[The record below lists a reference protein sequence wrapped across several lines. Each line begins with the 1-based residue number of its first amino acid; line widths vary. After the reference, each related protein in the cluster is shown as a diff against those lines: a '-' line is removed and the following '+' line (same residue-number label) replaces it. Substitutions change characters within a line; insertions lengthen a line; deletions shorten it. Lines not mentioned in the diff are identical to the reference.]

1 MKAFSLQLQ
10 ELNDGS
16 THAALTAAFADLL
29 RAVQHS
35 GKAGALT
42 VKLKVAPATKG
53 ATGYVDKVTITA
65 EQKLDMPKAE
75 QPTDFYF
82 LTDEGETSRNHP
94 RQHTLELRDVSSNP
108 PLSTALKEVNA
119 S

>member
-1 MKAFSLQLQ
+1 MKAFALQLQ

-16 THAALTAAFADLL
+16 THAAATTAFADLL

-42 VKLKVAPATKG
+42 LKLKVAPATKS
-53 ATGYVDKVTITA
+53 ASGYVDKVTITA

-75 QPTDFYF
+75 QPMDFYF

-94 RQHTLELRDVSSNP
+94 RQQSLELRDVLSNP
-108 PLSTALKEVNA
+108 PADFKKVS
-119 S
+119 

>member
-16 THAALTAAFADLL
+16 THAAATAAFAELL

-35 GKAGALT
+35 GKAGDLT
-42 VKLKVAPATKG
+42 LKLKVAPATKSG
-53 ATGYVDKVTITA
+53 SGYVDKVTITA
-65 EQKLDMPKAE
+65 ELKVNPPKAE
-75 QPTDFYF
+75 APTDFYW

-94 RQHTLELRDVSSNP
+94 RQHALELRDVASQP
-108 PLSTALKEVNA
+108 PVSFKAL
-119 S
+119 